1 MGGLKEKVRLLIE
14 KTIQTE
20 HGLANHLP
28 NNLPDTSRR
37 RTKVCYFPALDYYFL
52 FRKGR
57 VQIYRLAERELKW
70 GGTCPR
76 PQHKG
81 GNQRPGTLGT
91 KI

>member
-20 HGLANHLP
+20 HGLANHLRIIYP
-28 NNLPDTSRR
+28 TLHDEEPKYAIFQRLTI
-37 RTKVCYFPALDYYFL
+37 TFL